1 MAYFQQGWNN
11 QLFIR
16 RKGLR
21 IGLKDVQTHT
31 ALDLEIG
38 INISW
43 FKLRNFDC
51 YFTGEYKLDGPLFV
65 EWDVKDKS
73 SGGEVPLVYYPP
85 IVVVFPIA
93 GPIHISVMVIPTLT
107 MDCNAHAKG
116 TIGIT
121 LPMTLILP

>member
-1 MAYFQQGWNN
+1 M
-11 QLFIR
+11 
-16 RKGLR
+16 
-21 IGLKDVQTHT
+21 
-31 ALDLEIG
+31 
-38 INISW
+38 
-43 FKLRNFDC
+43 
-51 YFTGEYKLDGPLFV
+51 
-65 EWDVKDKS
+65 KDKS

-121 LPMTLILP
+121 LPMTFDSSLSWVLPMQETEAGSFIKNTTIRLTAM